1 MSFNQADEQIQEA
14 DEQIQE
20 ADEQIMNFDQEADD
34 REVTSSQNSM

>member
-1 MSFNQADEQIQEA
+1 MSFNQA